1 MKSSKRIMISTAILA
16 VALAVTL
23 FSVPAVADDFGP
35 ASRIEPYSDT
45 IGPYEPNDTIGPYER
60 HVLVNDPSFRADEGP
75 PGSKKPGAYSGSGK
89 ALAMLSFKLGSMRWR
104 IKLVHP
110 VWIPALSIFSR
121 PGICQ

>member
-1 MKSSKRIMISTAILA
+1 MKSSTRIPMSTAVLA

-35 ASRIEPYSDT
+35 ASRIEPYRDT
-45 IGPYEPNDTIGPYER
+45 VGPYEPHDTFGPCEP

-89 ALAMLSFKLGSMRWR
+89 ALATLNFKLGTMRWR

-121 PGICQ
+121 PGVSQ